1 LAAGAGFG
9 DEAGW
14 IDVASDAH
22 SVLAAAVAERSVGP
36 HGCGRLG
43 EFDFHVTLRAGCAQ
57 SVDVALQHDA
67 TAVDDDDCTAHFG
80 DQVEL
85 VAAQQ
90 QSNSVGDLLAQD
102 LAEHLGGDGVEPGEG
117 FVEHQQVGF
126 VEKGECQLH
135 ALLVAAGQALHGV
148 GSAVGEAEPLEPGVE
163 PGVGGAGRCGGGEA
177 GKSGVVDE
185 VVAHLH
191 PLVHTALGGHVAE
204 ALAGDGV
211 DRVALPADRPVVDG
225 EQPHDGSHGGG
236 LAGAIR
242 AEEADDLAALNCEAD
257 LVERQQRAEPFGD
270 LVDRKHP
277 RRTYPEE
284 PVTQRR
290 ADRFAR

>member
-1 LAAGAGFG
+1 MLAT
-9 DEAGW
+9 
-14 IDVASDAH
+14 
-22 SVLAAAVAERSVGP
+22 AVAERSVGP

-126 VEKGECQLH
+126 VEKGERQLH

-148 GSAVGEAEPLEPGVE
+148 AGAVGKAQPLE
-163 PGVGGAGRCGGGEA
+163 PGVGGACCGRSGEA
-177 GKSGVVDE
+177 GESGVVDE

-191 PLVHTALGGHVAE
+191 ALVHAALCRHVAE
-204 ALAGDGV
+204 ALAGKGV
-211 DRVALPADRPVVDG
+211 DRVVLPGDRPVVEG
-225 EQPHDGSHGGG
+225 QQPHDCAHGGG
-236 LAGAIR
+236 LAGTVG
-242 AEEADDLAALNCEAD
+242 AEEADDLAAIHCEAD
-257 LVERQQRAEPFGD
+257 PVERQQRAEPFGD
-270 LVDRKHP
+270 VVDGKHP
-277 RRTYPEE
+277 RRTYPEV

-290 ADRFAR
+290 RDRFAPEDPGCIA